1 MARWLL
7 LDVVLVI
14 VFAAVGRSSH
24 AEALHPLGLLST
36 SWPFVVATLLAWLVG
51 RFWRVDRRPYRVWPE
66 GLVVWLITVVVGLG
80 LRVLSGDTA
89 QLPFIIVATISLAV
103 LLLGWRLVAQL
114 VLRRRT

>member
-14 VFAAVGRSSH
+14 IFAAVGRSSH

-36 SWPFVVATLLAWLVG
+36 AWPFVVATLLAWLVG

-89 QLPFIIVATISLAV
+89 QLPFIIVATISLAL
-103 LLLGWRLVAQL
+103 LLLGWRVVTQL